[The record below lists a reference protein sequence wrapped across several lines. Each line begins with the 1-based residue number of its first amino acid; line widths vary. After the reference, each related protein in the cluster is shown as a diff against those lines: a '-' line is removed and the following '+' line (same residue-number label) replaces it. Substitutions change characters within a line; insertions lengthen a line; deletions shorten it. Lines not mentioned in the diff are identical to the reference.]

1 MKELG
6 YYKSVL
12 NDYICKYNPTWG
24 IHWFT
29 IDCIGNPFELSTHKD
44 SIIKPYK
51 PYLNSF
57 TKLLCKGKMCDRY
70 VDYNKVCESIILN
83 AVNLKKSGLL

>member
-12 NDYICKYNPTWG
+12 NDYICKYNPTLG
-24 IHWFT
+24 IHRFT
-29 IDCIGNPFELSTHKD
+29 IDCIGNPLEISNHNN
-44 SIIKPYK
+44 SIIKPYL
-51 PYLNSF
+51 PYINSF

-70 VDYNKVCESIILN
+70 I
-83 AVNLKKSGLL
+83 LKKGKLV

>member
-24 IHWFT
+24 IHRFT

-51 PYLNSF
+51 P
-57 TKLLCKGKMCDRY
+57 
-70 VDYNKVCESIILN
+70 
-83 AVNLKKSGLL
+83 